1 MTLEIA
7 IEQNTAA
14 IQQLI
19 IKMETWAPHNDYRR
33 AKAIEVEPNDQVD
46 PPIHTPSEL
55 QPLPRSAP
63 KTTPISVTQ
72 DPMYKELTERLLTVS
87 KINRNGAMAQLRK
100 VMSEYDVTHVK
111 DLAPEALP
119 KVLNRF
125 NELCGE
131 IA

>member
-1 MTLEIA
+1 MTLETV
-7 IEQNTAA
+7 IEQNTHA

-19 IKMETWAPHNDYRR
+19 SKLELLAAPNEYRR
-33 AKAIEVEPNDQVD
+33 AKAVVEEPQIA
-46 PPIHTPSEL
+46 PQITPKPE
-55 QPLPRSAP
+55 PVAVG
-63 KTTPISVTQ
+63 SVTQ
-72 DPMYKELTERLLTVS
+72 HPSYKELTERLLTVS
-87 KINRNGAMAQLRK
+87 KINRTGAMAQLRK

>member
-1 MTLEIA
+1 MTLETA
-7 IEQNTAA
+7 IEQNTHA

-19 IKMETWAPHNDYRR
+19 SKLEILAAPNEYRR
-33 AKAIEVEPNDQVD
+33 AKAVVEEPQIEPQ
-46 PPIHTPSEL
+46 I
-55 QPLPRSAP
+55 AP
-63 KTTPISVTQ
+63 KPEPATMGSVTQ
-72 DPMYKELTERLLTVS
+72 HPSYKELTERLLTVS
-87 KINRNGAMAQLRK
+87 KINRTGAMAQLRK